1 MSCILKHKE
10 SINNFKEDLKTTGN
24 IQYESSSKFSS
35 QNEGQVD
42 IISEK
47 WNNALGFL
55 NLTGNVLTKLGNK
68 VYQIN
73 QDVFNK
79 IDNKRKEL
87 GIYESRLS
95 LSDYLKKQDTSNK
108 INIEVQQTPVIKEGV
123 PELFK
128 ENPELA
134 SIGTPEQYSQYLDT
148 IFPDSKMK
156 DIVYHGSFYTFDKF
170 SKETKNRTQI
180 TSELGRK
187 AFYFSNDKD
196 TAKSYLYD
204 IDNNLLKLA
213 KDLLDYY
220 KTPTGKKF
228 QEDLKRYDELSKK
241 DFNSL
246 TDNEIG
252 FITDAEY
259 FDIQNRVNDFQNNYP
274 SYLLKYL
281 PLNPNNI
288 DELEQFIKNY
298 KVLNKSKLYNVIL
311 NIENPVIETNI
322 NIRTNV
328 SNLIRYSKNN
338 LLSGDSIIFENVYEG
353 ITDKYGLE
361 QGSLQ
366 STTYA
371 VFEPEQIHILS
382 SKKDLEMFR
391 NFINFTKSEY
401 AKYGDIQQ
409 FKDYIMSKNFAAIEE
424 FLVVNNK
431 IDRKC

>member
-1 MSCILKHKE
+1 MACRI
-10 SINNFKEDLKTTGN
+10 IRD
-24 IQYESSSKFSS
+24 I
-35 QNEGQVD
+35 EGKLVD
-42 IISEK
+42 
-47 WNNALGFL
+47 
-55 NLTGNVLTKLGNK
+55 VLTPKGQRSNLFAELNKLTANPEEALTVYSNVISIPKLNKLEVPIATVNENITSNETNIKLG
-68 VYQIN
+68 
-73 QDVFNK
+73 
-79 IDNKRKEL
+79 
-87 GIYESRLS
+87 
-95 LSDYLKKQDTSNK
+95 
-108 INIEVQQTPVIKEGV
+108 VQ
-123 PELFK
+123 ELFNS
-128 ENPELA
+128 NPELA
-134 SIGTPEQYSQYLDT
+134 NTGTPQQYSNYLAT
-148 IFPDSKMK
+148 IFPDSKIK

-187 AFYFSNDKD
+187 AFYFSNDID

-204 IDNNLLKLA
+204 IDSNLLNLA
-213 KDLLDYY
+213 KDLLNYY
-220 KTPTGKKF
+220 ETPFGKRF
-228 QEDLKRYDELSKK
+228 QEDLKRYSVLFKK

-246 TDNEIG
+246 TDDEID
-252 FITDAEY
+252 FMTDAEY
-259 FDIQNRVNDFQNNYP
+259 FDIQNKVNEFQNSYP
-274 SYLLKYL
+274 GYLLKYL

-288 DELEQFIKNY
+288 NDLKEFIKNH
-298 KVLNKSKLYNVIL
+298 KVLNKPKLYNVIL
-311 NIENPVIETNI
+311 NIKDPVIEI
-322 NIRTNV
+322 NKSTRTNV
-328 SNLIRYSKNN
+328 SNLIRNSKNN
-338 LLSGDSIIFENVYEG
+338 LLSGDSVIFENVYEG

-409 FKDYIMSKNFAAIEE
+409 FKDYIMSKNFAAVEE